1 MEFVKDDDDDD
12 VFEGR
17 LSALMPR
24 SARPAAAG
32 TEACSNLDP
41 HTRMDVHRQ
50 LFSEPDAAVKK
61 GILQV
66 YVRMK
71 PLKPGAVS
79 CMHAPHGELLKATW

>member
-1 MEFVKDDDDDD
+1 M
-12 VFEGR
+12 
-17 LSALMPR
+17 
-24 SARPAAAG
+24 
-32 TEACSNLDP
+32 C
-41 HTRMDVHRQ
+41 HRQ

-79 CMHAPHGELLKATW
+79 CMHALHGELLKATW